1 MFRPPVSRRFVGIA
15 FAVSIG
21 TGIGAGAVGVWS
33 VAGADTPPVP
43 RVGTASAT
51 APADATASSPLT
63 MDQAT
68 AIATQASPGRVVEV
82 KEDREVTGLRY
93 DVTLVHE
100 NGTATEIEVD
110 AATGQVVTTEHD
122 DDWDGN

>member
-1 MFRPPVSRRFVGIA
+1 MLRPSVSRRFVGIA

-21 TGIGAGAVGVWS
+21 AGIGAGAVGVWS

-82 KEDREVTGLRY
+82 QEDREPTGLRY
-93 DVTLVHE
+93 DVTLLHE
-100 NGTATEIEVD
+100 NGTTTEIEVD

-122 DDWDGN
+122 DDWDGS

>member
-1 MFRPPVSRRFVGIA
+1 MFRPSVSRRFVGIA

-21 TGIGAGAVGVWS
+21 AGIGAGAVGVWS
-33 VAGADTPPVP
+33 VAGAATPPVP

-51 APADATASSPLT
+51 SPADATASSPLT

-82 KEDREVTGLRY
+82 QEDRDLTGLRY
-93 DVTLVHE
+93 DVTLLHE
-100 NGTATEIEVD
+100 NGTTTEIEVD

-122 DDWDGN
+122 DDWDGS